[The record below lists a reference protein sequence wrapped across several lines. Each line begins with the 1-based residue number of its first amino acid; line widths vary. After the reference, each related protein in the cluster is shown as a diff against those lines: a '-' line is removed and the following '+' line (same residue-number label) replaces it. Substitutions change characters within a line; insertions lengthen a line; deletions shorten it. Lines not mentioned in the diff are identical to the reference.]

1 MTSTSKDKR
10 DAMLGE
16 LESIRRLLQE
26 DAQNDQDRDL
36 LASASNIPILMPEL
50 NIPTLLP
57 DDGSHSAHIP
67 VLTVNP
73 LDTMRVAAAKISAAA
88 VRHRRNTEKE
98 TTSISRQPA
107 PENITSK
114 NTQQLVD
121 DIVRNALPRIET
133 LLREIILETL
143 EKEKL

>member
-1 MTSTSKDKR
+1 MTATSKDKR

-36 LASASNIPILMPEL
+36 LLNASNIPILMPEL

-57 DDGSHSAHIP
+57 DDNNYSAPIP
-67 VLTVNP
+67 VLTANP
-73 LDTMRVAAAKISAAA
+73 LDTMRVAAAKIAATA
-88 VRHRRNTEKE
+88 VRHHRNTKKE
-98 TTSISRQPA
+98 TLNTSNPA
-107 PENITSK
+107 PENIAPK

-133 LLREIILETL
+133 LLKEIVQEAL

>member
-26 DAQNDQDRDL
+26 DSQDDQDRDL
-36 LASASNIPILMPEL
+36 LVNASNIPILMPEP

-57 DDGSHSAHIP
+57 DGSNHSAHIP
-67 VLTVNP
+67 VLTTNP
-73 LDTMRVAAAKISAAA
+73 LDTMRVAAAKVAANA
-88 VRHRRNTEKE
+88 VRHHRNTAKE
-98 TTSISRQPA
+98 TPTPA
-107 PENITSK
+107 SENIAPK

-133 LLREIILETL
+133 LLREIVREAL